1 MKEYS
6 LVGVVD
12 EFNVEC
18 WEGECSIPG
27 RTPVIEGVD
36 FTAAPDCIQM
46 RIIGFNNNV
55 SSLNMTS
62 VAKLI
67 GS

>member
-1 MKEYS
+1 MKKYS
-6 LVGVVD
+6 LVGIID
-12 EFNVEC
+12 EFNVER
-18 WEGECSIPG
+18 WEGECSLPG
-27 RTPVIEGVD
+27 RIPVVERAD
-36 FTAAPDCIQM
+36 FTAAPDCIQI

-55 SSLNMTS
+55 SSINMTS